1 MRLINNKYHLL
12 AVLLVSGIIGCEQPK
27 IQSNTDEPYL
37 ARVYDKKLLVK
48 DLDGL
53 TGTNMSPVD
62 SAMIVKGYIE
72 NWTRDNM
79 MLELAK
85 KNMKEDNRIERLVED
100 YRSALILNAYQ
111 EKLLQNFDNV
121 PVEEQEVVNYY
132 EENKELYPLKKPI
145 VKCFFTK
152 IKRKSKGIETLK
164 NWWKNDRDKGIANI
178 TNYIKDHAE
187 SYLIE
192 ENTWYPLEDLIE
204 KLPSGTI
211 KPWYSKADGKYH
223 YTSDDDYRYYVIIYD
238 FLKKDEPTPLNIVKE
253 DITKIVLKKKRSVEL
268 KQKTDKHYRDEL
280 ERKNIEIL

>member
-1 MRLINNKYHLL
+1 MQFFNNKYHLFT
-12 AVLLVSGIIGCEQPK
+12 VLLFSGLIGCEQPR
-27 IQSNTDEPYL
+27 QTNTAEPYL
-37 ARVYDKKLLVK
+37 ARVYDKKLFVK

-53 TGTNMSPVD
+53 VGTNVSAID

-79 MLELAK
+79 MLELAQ

-111 EKLLQNFDNV
+111 EKLLQNFSTV
-121 PVEEQEVVNYY
+121 PVEEQEVLDYY
-132 EENKELYPLKKPI
+132 EENKELYPLKGPI
-145 VKCFFTK
+145 VQCFYTK

-164 NWWKNDRDKGIANI
+164 NWWKNDRSKGIANV

-187 SYLIE
+187 SFLLE

-204 KLPSGTI
+204 KLPKGTI
-211 KPWYSKADGKYH
+211 KPWYSKKADGKYH

-238 FLKKDEPTPLNIVKE
+238 FLKKDEPTPFNIVKE

-268 KQKTDKHYRDEL
+268 KEKTDKHYRDEL